1 MRVAKCR
8 VTRVT
13 IYSQFASSCRVF
25 LGGGDTYR
33 IAYLFVDVQP
43 NIAMGV
49 IGMDCF
55 GVGWIG
61 MGLSSMHNDL

>member
-1 MRVAKCR
+1 MHVAKCR
-8 VTRVT
+8 VTKVT

-25 LGGGDTYR
+25 LGGGGDTYR
-33 IAYLFVDVQP
+33 
-43 NIAMGV
+43 IAMGV

-61 MGLSSMHNDL
+61 MGWSSMHNDL